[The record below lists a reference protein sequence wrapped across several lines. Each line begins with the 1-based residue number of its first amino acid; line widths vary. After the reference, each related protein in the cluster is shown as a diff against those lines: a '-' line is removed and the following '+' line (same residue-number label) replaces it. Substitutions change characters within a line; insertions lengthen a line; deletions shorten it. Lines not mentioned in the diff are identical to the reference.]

1 MKFGAT
7 LSRRSVPQWR
17 THDLEYDEIKTLIK
31 VQTSSQD
38 GCSREFE
45 KTLLGVLDSE
55 LERVKIHCT
64 LVADIQID
72 EFVRCKAGEIERRL
86 SACQKTVKNLS
97 KEQGKDEGDTK
108 QSSQSSLKRFFKI
121 EAEID
126 RCYLPTIPLMI

>member
-1 MKFGAT
+1 MKFGET

-55 LERVKIHCT
+55 LERVHNSPPE
-64 LVADIQID
+64 LLMVQID

-86 SACQKTVKNLS
+86 SACQRTVKTLS
-97 KEQGKDEGDTK
+97 KEQGKDDGDTK

-126 RCYLPTIPLMI
+126 RYDLSPVSLTI

>member
-1 MKFGAT
+1 MKFGET

-55 LERVKIHCT
+55 LERVHNSPPELLMC
-64 LVADIQID
+64 
-72 EFVRCKAGEIERRL
+72 RL
-86 SACQKTVKNLS
+86 MSLYDAKPEKSRDDYPPVNELS
-97 KEQGKDEGDTK
+97 KLYPRSKERTMATPN
-108 QSSQSSLKRFFKI
+108 SHHN
-121 EAEID
+121 
-126 RCYLPTIPLMI
+126 PH

>member
-1 MKFGAT
+1 MKFGET

-55 LERVKIHCT
+55 LERVQPFST
-64 LVADIQID
+64 GVADVQID

-86 SACQKTVKNLS
+86 SACQRTVKTLS
-97 KEQGKDEGDTK
+97 KEQGKDEGDNK

-126 RCYLPTIPLMI
+126 RYNLSPVSLTI